1 LHRSQLED
9 AEEAPS
15 ESGRK
20 EIISLQY
27 EQISFAAAV
36 ELDLQRKQITN
47 PVGRNWYGP
56 IERRAAVAVHGA
68 DQHW

>member
-1 LHRSQLED
+1 LHCSQLED

-20 EIISLQY
+20 DKFNLQC

-36 ELDLQRKQITN
+36 ELDLQFKQITN
-47 PVGRNWYGP
+47 PVGRN
-56 IERRAAVAVHGA
+56 
-68 DQHW
+68 